1 MTAAEKGLVV
11 AVAVATSAALTVIW
25 LVGCLPIDNS
35 PAARLL
41 RRLR

>member
-1 MTAAEKGLVV
+1 MTAAEKAAVV
-11 AVAVATSAALTVIW
+11 VVSIATSAALTVIW